1 MKRRKITYY
10 LCIIML
16 VFSLALNAQENIDRK
31 GKGKRQ
37 NPPNPHK
44 PPPPHPELPID
55 GGLSYLIF
63 AGIAYG
69 IYELKKKK

>member
-1 MKRRKITYY
+1 
-10 LCIIML
+10 ML
-16 VFSLALNAQENIDRK
+16 VFSGFSLYAQKKEK
-31 GKGKRQ
+31 KPKK

-55 GGLSYLIF
+55 GGLTYTIV

-69 IYELKKKK
+69 IYELKRKK

>member
-10 LCIIML
+10 LCIVML
-16 VFSLALNAQENIDRK
+16 VINLTLNAQEKRK
-31 GKGKRQ
+31 

-55 GGLSYLIF
+55 GGLSYVLIT
-63 AGIAYG
+63 GIVYG
-69 IYELKKKK
+69 IYELRRKK

>member
-10 LCIIML
+10 LCIVML
-16 VFSLALNAQENIDRK
+16 VFNLSLNAQGNGKDKDK
-31 GKGKRQ
+31 GG

-55 GGLSYLIF
+55 GGLAYALIT
-63 AGIAYG
+63 GIVYG
-69 IYELKKKK
+69 IYELRRKK